1 MKLQGR
7 ERWRWQNKHNLRSY
21 HTYHYN
27 MKGSI
32 TMNLKHTLKRTFA
45 AVGTAALLFGMT
57 ACGGDVQTSASST
70 QAAAQDAPKVGLIQ
84 LMEHPSLDEIR
95 TAIEAE
101 LDAKLGEN
109 AYQYDYQ
116 NAQGDTSTIANICQ
130 KFVADDVDVII
141 AIATNAAQGAA
152 AAVKGT
158 DIPVVFSAVTDPQ
171 AAGLVSDPEKPD
183 ANITGTSDAI
193 PVEKIFD
200 LAGELTPDV
209 KSYGLIY
216 NNAEPNSVSVIE
228 QTKAYLDSKGISYV
242 ESAVTATGEVQTAAQ
257 SLLGQCDAVFAP
269 IDNTVASAMPVLAR
283 EAINVKKPVYVAADS
298 MVADGGLATVGVN
311 YTQLGTQ
318 TADMA
323 AKVLQGTP
331 VSELPVEILTENAV
345 VVNEET
351 AKAIGVDVSAYV
363 K

>member
-1 MKLQGR
+1 M
-7 ERWRWQNKHNLRSY
+7 
-21 HTYHYN
+21 
-27 MKGSI
+27 
-32 TMNLKHTLKRTFA
+32 MNLKQMMKRTFA
-45 AVGTAALLFGMT
+45 AAGAAALLFSMT
-57 ACGGDVQTSASST
+57 ACGGTQTQTSASG
-70 QAAAQDAPKVGLIQ
+70 AQTSADGPKVGLIQ

-152 AAVKGT
+152 AAVEGT
-158 DIPVVFSAVTDPQ
+158 DIPVIFSAVTDPQ
-171 AAGLVSDPEKPD
+171 AAGLVTDPEKPD

-193 PVEKIFD
+193 PVDKIFD
-200 LAGELTPDV
+200 LAAKLTPEV

-228 QTKAYLDSKGISYV
+228 QTKAYLDEKGISYV
-242 ESAVTATGEVQTAAQ
+242 EGAVTATGEVQTAAQ

-269 IDNTVASAMPVLAR
+269 IDNTVASAMPVLAQ
-283 EAINVKKPVYVAADS
+283 EAINAKKPVYVAADS

-323 AKVLQGTP
+323 AKVLDGTP

-351 AKAIGVDVSAYV
+351 AQAIGVDVSAYV
-363 K
+363 Q